1 MKYFII
7 CIIGLL
13 VQLLF
18 IKVELKNKYL
28 PAVIL
33 KGTASLI
40 FVILGF
46 ICSKQSIDL
55 EFAKMVKFG
64 LIFGM
69 FGDILLNL
77 RHVFKKIDS
86 LIFLVGILVFLT
98 GHVFYLLALIP
109 LCNNTSLAL
118 FIGVVMTILILIWIF
133 SKIEAKLAFKI
144 FGVFYIGAIVI
155 MTSVA
160 LINYISKT
168 NINSLIYLIG
178 ALLFTTSDIIL
189 IFNTFGKESKPSLRI
204 ANLLLYY
211 LGQLAIA
218 ISLLFI

>member
-55 EFAKMVKFG
+55 EFAKW
-64 LIFGM
+64 
-69 FGDILLNL
+69 LNL
-77 RHVFKKIDS
+77 V
-86 LIFLVGILVFLT
+86 
-98 GHVFYLLALIP
+98 
-109 LCNNTSLAL
+109 
-118 FIGVVMTILILIWIF
+118 
-133 SKIEAKLAFKI
+133 
-144 FGVFYIGAIVI
+144 
-155 MTSVA
+155 
-160 LINYISKT
+160 
-168 NINSLIYLIG
+168 
-178 ALLFTTSDIIL
+178 
-189 IFNTFGKESKPSLRI
+189 
-204 ANLLLYY
+204 
-211 LGQLAIA
+211 
-218 ISLLFI
+218 

>member
-18 IKVELKNKYL
+18 IKVELENKYL

-33 KGTASLI
+33 KGMAALV

-46 ICSKQSIDL
+46 ICGQQSINL
-55 EFAKMVKFG
+55 EFAKMVKLG

-69 FGDILLNL
+69 LGDILLNL
-77 RHVFKKIDS
+77 RHLFKKIDS

-98 GHVFYLLALIP
+98 GHIFYLLALLP
-109 LCNNTSLAL
+109 LCINTLVAII
-118 FIGVVMTILILIWIF
+118 IGMVITILLLIWIF
-133 SKIEAKLAFKI
+133 SKIEAKITFKI
-144 FGVFYIGAIVI
+144 FGIFYIGAIVI

-160 LINYISKT
+160 LINYLNNPNT
-168 NINSLIYLIG
+168 NGLIYLIG
-178 ALLFTTSDIIL
+178 ALLFTASDIIL
-189 IFNTFGKESKPSLRI
+189 IFNTFGKESKKYMRI

-218 ISLLFI
+218 LSLLFI

>member
-1 MKYFII
+1 
-7 CIIGLL
+7 
-13 VQLLF
+13 
-18 IKVELKNKYL
+18 
-28 PAVIL
+28 
-33 KGTASLI
+33 
-40 FVILGF
+40 
-46 ICSKQSIDL
+46 
-55 EFAKMVKFG
+55 
-64 LIFGM
+64 
-69 FGDILLNL
+69 
-77 RHVFKKIDS
+77 
-86 LIFLVGILVFLT
+86 
-98 GHVFYLLALIP
+98 
-109 LCNNTSLAL
+109 
-118 FIGVVMTILILIWIF
+118 MTILILIWIF